1 MAILPSVVWNEDNPP
16 GTQDRSQGDNRI
28 REMKTQI
35 REVLSK
41 DHIWNVSGQGETWG
55 YHNKV
60 TFYNQAANP
69 TPVADAFM
77 LFAKDVGTPTAK
89 SELHFI
95 DEDSNVQQ
103 LTSRGEFIGGF
114 TGMIV
119 MWSGSGYP
127 DGWHLCDGT
136 DGTPNLLGKFI
147 RGIPTSGTVPGTTG
161 GSDAA
166 SIDHTHDDPHTH
178 TMPNHQHITHIGSGT
193 VTTSGSGDHQI
204 VNVGGW
210 EGGPGDGQYYINAA
224 TNLDGSCT
232 TSEQFSTITGTAS
245 VASISILPSY
255 YELAFLIKVTI

>member
-35 REVLSK
+35 REVMNK

-119 MWSGSGYP
+119 MWSGSLSGYP

-178 TMPNHQHITHIGSGT
+178 TIPNHQHTT
-193 VTTSGSGDHQI
+193 KVTFDNT
-204 VNVGGW
+204 NVEHAPNPPLGF
-210 EGGPGDGQYYINAA
+210 EVEYEYMNRYYQNAVS
-224 TNLDGSCT
+224 NSDGSCT
-232 TSEQFSTITGTAS
+232 TSAQSSTITGTAS